1 MEKKRQ
7 YCLLKLTYGIMCH
20 YYTYGNQKGEIK
32 MKTSEIL
39 KTTDEALIVEKLWKE
54 KRTATYER
62 VQQEK
67 KALEQQIKELESKT
81 TWQYIEAEWTDE
93 VKIADKAFEKA
104 MTFFKSVDDDQVKK
118 TIHQFEQGIITGLEL
133 MHQLQRLT
141 VEVSYVDQEKQLTE
155 TNW

>member
-39 KTTDEALIVEKLWKE
+39 KITDEALIVEKLWKE

-104 MTFFKSVDDDQVKK
+104 MAFFRTVDDDNVKK
-118 TIHQFEQGIITGLEL
+118 TINQYERGIITGLEL

-141 VEVSYVDQEKQLTE
+141 VEVSYIGQGKQLTE

>member
-1 MEKKRQ
+1 
-7 YCLLKLTYGIMCH
+7 MCH

-39 KTTDEALIVEKLWKE
+39 KITDEALIVEKLWKE

-133 MHQLQRLT
+133 MHFLQRLT
-141 VEVSYVDQEKQLTE
+141 IEEAYVEAGKPLAE

>member
-1 MEKKRQ
+1 ME
-7 YCLLKLTYGIMCH
+7 
-20 YYTYGNQKGEIK
+20 
-32 MKTSEIL
+32 TSEIL
-39 KTTDEALIVEKLWKE
+39 KITDEALIVEKLWKE

-104 MTFFKSVDDDQVKK
+104 MAFFRTVDDDNVKK
-118 TIHQFEQGIITGLEL
+118 TINQYERGIITGLEL
-133 MHQLQRLT
+133 MHVLQHLT
-141 VEVSYVDQEKQLTE
+141 IEEAYVEAGKPLAE

>member
-1 MEKKRQ
+1 ME
-7 YCLLKLTYGIMCH
+7 
-20 YYTYGNQKGEIK
+20 
-32 MKTSEIL
+32 TSEIL
-39 KTTDEALIVEKLWKE
+39 KITDEALIVEKLWKE

-104 MTFFKSVDDDQVKK
+104 MAFFRTVEDDNIKK
-118 TIHQFEQGIITGLEL
+118 TINQYELGIITGLEL
-133 MHQLQRLT
+133 MHVLQHLT
-141 VEVSYVDQEKQLTE
+141 IEEAYVEAGKPLAE

>member
-39 KTTDEALIVEKLWKE
+39 KITDEALIVEKLWKE

-133 MHQLQRLT
+133 MHFLQRLT
-141 VEVSYVDQEKQLTE
+141 IEEAYVEAGKPLAE

>member
-1 MEKKRQ
+1 ME
-7 YCLLKLTYGIMCH
+7 
-20 YYTYGNQKGEIK
+20 
-32 MKTSEIL
+32 TSEIL
-39 KTTDEALIVEKLWKE
+39 KITDEALIVEKLWKE

-62 VQQEK
+62 IQQEK

-104 MTFFKSVDDDQVKK
+104 MAFFRTVDDDNVKK
-118 TIHQFEQGIITGLEL
+118 TINQYERGIITGLEL
-133 MHQLQRLT
+133 MHVLQHLT
-141 VEVSYVDQEKQLTE
+141 IEEAYVEAGKPLAE